1 MTNEEALKFC
11 DEYLTRNIADIDKE
25 FLKKAKEALQQEP
38 CKYAISKKAVL
49 YKIKEVCF
57 SRAWSQFRSDYG
69 SNGQRDFLINYIE
82 QLPPVT
88 PQPKTGQWIERFDKS
103 DKWYECDQCHT
114 DWGGAVNFCPNC
126 GAKMQEVKE

>member
-1 MTNEEALKFC
+1 MMKEEAEK
-11 DEYLTRNIADIDKE
+11 T
-25 FLKKAKEALQQEP
+25 LQQEP

-57 SRAWSQFRSDYG
+57 SREWSQFRSDYG

-88 PQPKTGQWIERFDKS
+88 PQPKIGHWIKEKS
-103 DKWYECDQCHT
+103 VHGWDGNSYQCSECGRSIHIDSEVEDLSDYPYCH
-114 DWGGAVNFCPNC
+114 C
-126 GAKMQEVKE
+126 GSKMIDPQESEVHE

>member
-1 MTNEEALKFC
+1 M
-11 DEYLTRNIADIDKE
+11 KE
-25 FLKKAKEALQQEP
+25 VAEKTLQQEP

-57 SRAWSQFRSDYG
+57 SSKWSQFRSDYG

-88 PQPKTGQWIERFDKS
+88 PQPKTGHWIHHKEKEFVCAEH
-103 DKWYECDQCHT
+103 WECSQCHRT
-114 DWGGAVNFCPNC
+114 TMTYPFIVNGIVNDNDYNAMYYCPKC
-126 GAKMQEVKE
+126 GAKMVEPQEGEINE